1 MDSIIIMVIHNRW
14 PWRKKDRVRDTV
26 NEEVIL
32 KDREKEKDGGLSR
45 VSVFEREMSRLWR
58 VCCSVGGFL
67 IVMTAVR
74 LQV

>member
-26 NEEVIL
+26 NEEVIQ

-45 VSVFEREMSRLWR
+45 VSVFHRERD
-58 VCCSVGGFL
+58 V
-67 IVMTAVR
+67 
-74 LQV
+74 